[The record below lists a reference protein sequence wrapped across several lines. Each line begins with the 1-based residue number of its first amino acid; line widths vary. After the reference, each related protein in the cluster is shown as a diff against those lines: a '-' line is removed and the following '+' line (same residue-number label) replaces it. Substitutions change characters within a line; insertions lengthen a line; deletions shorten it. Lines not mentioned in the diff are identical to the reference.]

1 AQADGNAV
9 VLSQLLG
16 NPWPG
21 IDDLLLF
28 SRQMYSLTKAG
39 VPLVRGLRGL
49 ADTTRN
55 PRLREAIYSVVESLE
70 SGRELAGS
78 LARHP
83 RIFSTLFISTI
94 RVGKN
99 PGRLDEASDQLY
111 HYLSV
116 EMLTRRQVK
125 SALRYPAFVIA
136 AVSAAVVVLTLGV
149 IPTFAQ

>member
-1 AQADGNAV
+1 MAHFDYKGRTAQGDLINGRIEADSAEVVANQLFNTGITPIDIYLAQADGNAV

-55 PRLREAIYSVVESLE
+55 P
-70 SGRELAGS
+70 
-78 LARHP
+78 
-83 RIFSTLFISTI
+83 
-94 RVGKN
+94 
-99 PGRLDEASDQLY
+99 
-111 HYLSV
+111 
-116 EMLTRRQVK
+116 
-125 SALRYPAFVIA
+125 
-136 AVSAAVVVLTLGV
+136 
-149 IPTFAQ
+149 